1 MVVSDL
7 NSVANS
13 SLSSL
18 GSSSGAAV
26 APPSLGSSHQLL
38 SSAAAAA
45 AAGGNRYNLDPYL
58 SSSRCDDD
66 NADEMTVTRRILMM
80 MR

>member
-1 MVVSDL
+1 MTDL

-18 GSSSGAAV
+18 GSSGAGAA
-26 APPSLGSSHQLL
+26 PPPFGTMMSS
-38 SSAAAAA
+38 AA

-58 SSSRCDDD
+58 SSRYADEDNDGDDDD
-66 NADEMTVTRRILMM
+66 N
-80 MR
+80 

>member
-1 MVVSDL
+1 MIVSDL

-26 APPSLGSSHQLL
+26 VPPPLGSSHQLL
-38 SSAAAAA
+38 SSAAAA
-45 AAGGNRYNLDPYL
+45 GGSRYNLDPYL

-80 MR
+80 MG

>member
-26 APPSLGSSHQLL
+26 VPPPLGSSHQLL
-38 SSAAAAA
+38 SSAAA

-80 MR
+80 MG